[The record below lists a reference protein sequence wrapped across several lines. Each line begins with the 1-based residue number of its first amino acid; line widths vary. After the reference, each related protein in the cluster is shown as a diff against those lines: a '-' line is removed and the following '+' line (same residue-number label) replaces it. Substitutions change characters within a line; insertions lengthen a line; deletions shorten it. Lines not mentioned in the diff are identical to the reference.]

1 MLNTIKKPIIIFT
14 ALLSYIVLQSI
25 WWLRNTWNLYQEIYG
40 GEVLQRKLYM
50 LIGEGV
56 VFLIILGLGF
66 FVIYRAIK
74 KEMALSSQQKNF
86 LMAITHE
93 LKTPIASIKL
103 LLQTISS
110 RKLEQQQ
117 IQDLSKKA
125 IDDAD
130 RLNQL
135 VENILIATKIDERL
149 YLLNKE
155 EISLKELI
163 ENIIEKNKNGFLKS
177 MDVILRYPEGTN
189 ALCVNADVS
198 GMISIV
204 TNLLENASKYSEVG
218 SEIKIDLAEEN
229 NSIVLSIS
237 DAGEGIP
244 DEEKENIFMKFYRIG
259 NENTRKK
266 KGTGLGLFIVKNLVL
281 LHNGAIEV
289 KNNSPKGTIF
299 VLQFPK
305 N

>member
-1 MLNTIKKPIIIFT
+1 MRNTIKKPIIIFT

-40 GEVLQRKLYM
+40 GEVLQRKMYM
-50 LIGEGV
+50 LIGEGA

-74 KEMALSSQQKNF
+74 KEMALSAQQKNF

-103 LLQTISS
+103 MLQTISS
-110 RKLEQQQ
+110 RKLEQEQ

-125 IDDAD
+125 IDDSD

-155 EISLKELI
+155 EISLNHLI
-163 ENIIEKNKNGFLKS
+163 EKLISNSAFQKTHSIIFFVKNDS
-177 MDVILRYPEGTN
+177 EIL
-189 ALCVNADVS
+189 LNADTS
-198 GMISIV
+198 GMISII
-204 TNLLENASKYSEVG
+204 TNLLENAIKYSPER
-218 SEIKIDLAEEN
+218 SEITISLTEEN
-229 NSIVLSIS
+229 KIVSLSIA
-237 DAGEGIP
+237 DTGEGIP
-244 DEEKENIFMKFYRIG
+244 DEEKENIFVKFYRIG

-281 LHNGAIEV
+281 LHNGSIEV

-299 VLQFPK
+299 ALQFPK

>member
-25 WWLRNTWNLYQEIYG
+25 WWLRNTWNLYKEIYS

-155 EISLKELI
+155 EISLNHLI
-163 ENIIEKNKNGFLKS
+163 EKLISNSAFQKTHRIKFSVKNNTE
-177 MDVILRYPEGTN
+177 IL
-189 ALCVNADVS
+189 LHADTS
-198 GMISIV
+198 GMISII
-204 TNLLENASKYSEVG
+204 TNLLENAIKYSPEG
-218 SEIKIDLAEEN
+218 SEINISLVDEN
-229 NSIVLSIS
+229 GVVQLSVA
-237 DAGEGIP
+237 DVGEGIA
-244 DEEKENIFMKFYRIG
+244 DEQRENIFMKFYRIG

-281 LHNGAIEV
+281 LHNGSIVV

-305 N
+305 I

>member
-40 GEVLQRKLYM
+40 GEVLKRKFYM

-189 ALCVNADVS
+189 ALYINADVS

-229 NSIVLSIS
+229 NSIVLSVS

-299 VLQFPK
+299 ALQFPK

>member
-25 WWLRNTWNLYQEIYG
+25 WWLRNTWNLYQEIYSG
-40 GEVLQRKLYM
+40 DVLQRKLYM

-189 ALCVNADVS
+189 ALCINADVS

-229 NSIVLSIS
+229 SSIVLSIS

-299 VLQFPK
+299 ALQFPK

>member
-299 VLQFPK
+299 ALQFPK

>member
-1 MLNTIKKPIIIFT
+1 MNTIKNPIIIFT

-25 WWLRNTWNLYQEIYG
+25 WWLRNTWNLFKEIYS

-50 LIGEGV
+50 LIGEGL

-125 IDDAD
+125 IEDAD

-177 MDVILRYPEGTN
+177 MDVILRCPEGTN
-189 ALCVNADVS
+189 ALYINADVS

-218 SEIKIDLAEEN
+218 SKIKIDLVEEN
-229 NSIVLSIS
+229 HVVYLSIS

-244 DEEKENIFMKFYRIG
+244 DEEKENIFMKFYRVG

-281 LHNGAIEV
+281 LHNGSIVV

-299 VLQFPK
+299 ALQFPK
-305 N
+305 GN

>member
-189 ALCVNADVS
+189 ALCINADVS

-229 NSIVLSIS
+229 NSIVLSVS

>member
-1 MLNTIKKPIIIFT
+1 
-14 ALLSYIVLQSI
+14 LQSI
-25 WWLRNTWNLYQEIYG
+25 WWLRKTWNLYQEIYSG
-40 GEVLQRKLYM
+40 DVLQRKLYM

>member
-25 WWLRNTWNLYQEIYG
+25 WWLRNTWNLYQEIDSGY
-40 GEVLQRKLYM
+40 VLQRKLYM

-189 ALCVNADVS
+189 ALYINADVS

-237 DAGEGIP
+237 DTGEGIP

>member
-25 WWLRNTWNLYQEIYG
+25 WWLRNTWNLYKEIYS

-155 EISLKELI
+155 EISLNHLI
-163 ENIIEKNKNGFLKS
+163 EKLISNSAFQKTHRINFSVKN
-177 MDVILRYPEGTN
+177 DTEIL
-189 ALCVNADVS
+189 LHADTS
-198 GMISIV
+198 GMISIIS
-204 TNLLENASKYSEVG
+204 NLLENAIKYSPEG
-218 SEIKIDLAEEN
+218 SEINISLREEN
-229 NSIVLSIS
+229 GVIHFSVA

-281 LHNGAIEV
+281 LHNGTIEV
-289 KNNSPKGTIF
+289 KNNSTKGTIF

>member
-25 WWLRNTWNLYQEIYG
+25 WWLRNTWNLYQEIYSG
-40 GEVLQRKLYM
+40 DVLQRKLYM

-299 VLQFPK
+299 ALQFPK

>member
-155 EISLKELI
+155 EISLNHLI
-163 ENIIEKNKNGFLKS
+163 EKLISNSAFQRTHSIKFSLKS
-177 MDVILRYPEGTN
+177 DTEIL
-189 ALCVNADVS
+189 LHADTS
-198 GMISIV
+198 GMISIIS
-204 TNLLENASKYSEVG
+204 NLLENAIKYSPDG
-218 SEIKIDLAEEN
+218 SEININLSEEN
-229 NSIVLSIS
+229 NVVSLSVS

>member
-189 ALCVNADVS
+189 ALCINADVS

-229 NSIVLSIS
+229 SSIVLSIS

>member
-1 MLNTIKKPIIIFT
+1 
-14 ALLSYIVLQSI
+14 
-25 WWLRNTWNLYQEIYG
+25 
-40 GEVLQRKLYM
+40 
-50 LIGEGV
+50 
-56 VFLIILGLGF
+56 
-66 FVIYRAIK
+66 
-74 KEMALSSQQKNF
+74 
-86 LMAITHE
+86 
-93 LKTPIASIKL
+93 
-103 LLQTISS
+103 
-110 RKLEQQQ
+110 
-117 IQDLSKKA
+117 
-125 IDDAD
+125 
-130 RLNQL
+130 
-135 VENILIATKIDERL
+135 
-149 YLLNKE
+149 
-155 EISLKELI
+155 
-163 ENIIEKNKNGFLKS
+163 

-189 ALCVNADVS
+189 ALYINADVS

-229 NSIVLSIS
+229 NSIVLSVS

-299 VLQFPK
+299 ALQFPK

>member
-25 WWLRNTWNLYQEIYG
+25 WWLRNTWNLYQEIYSG
-40 GEVLQRKLYM
+40 DVLQRKLYM

>member
-189 ALCVNADVS
+189 ALCINADVS

-229 NSIVLSIS
+229 SSIVLSIS

-299 VLQFPK
+299 ALQFPK

>member
-74 KEMALSSQQKNF
+74 KEMALSAQQKNF

-155 EISLKELI
+155 ELSLNKLI
-163 ENIIEKNKNGFLKS
+163 EKLISNSAFQKNHSINFTVKNPEE
-177 MDVILRYPEGTN
+177 IL
-189 ALCVNADVS
+189 LHADS
-198 GMISIV
+198 SSMISIIS
-204 TNLLENASKYSEVG
+204 NLLENAIKYSPEG
-218 SEIKIDLAEEN
+218 SEIKIELIEEN
-229 NSIVLSIS
+229 NFIKLSVF
-237 DAGEGIP
+237 DVGEGIP
-244 DEEKENIFMKFYRIG
+244 DEEKENIFKKFYRIG

-281 LHNGAIEV
+281 LHNGSIEV

>member
-74 KEMALSSQQKNF
+74 KEMALSAQQKNF

-110 RKLEQQQ
+110 RKLEQTQ

-155 EISLKELI
+155 EISLNKLI
-163 ENIIEKNKNGFLKS
+163 EKLITNSAFQRTHSIKFTLRNSEE
-177 MDVILRYPEGTN
+177 IL
-189 ALCVNADVS
+189 LHADS
-198 GMISIV
+198 SSMISIIS
-204 TNLLENASKYSEVG
+204 NLLENAMKYSPEG
-218 SEIKIDLAEEN
+218 SEIKIDLSEESN
-229 NSIVLSIS
+229 FVVLSVS
-237 DAGEGIP
+237 DVGEGIP
-244 DEEKENIFMKFYRIG
+244 DEEKDNIFMKFYRVG

-281 LHNGAIEV
+281 LHNGTIEV
-289 KNNSPKGTIF
+289 KNNFPEGTLFTLQLPK
-299 VLQFPK
+299 K
-305 N
+305 

>member
-40 GEVLQRKLYM
+40 GEVLKRKFYM

-189 ALCVNADVS
+189 ALCINADVS

-229 NSIVLSIS
+229 NSIVLSVS

>member
-1 MLNTIKKPIIIFT
+1 MLKTIKKPIIIFT

-40 GEVLQRKLYM
+40 GQVLQRKLYM

-66 FVIYRAIK
+66 SVIYRAIK
-74 KEMALSSQQKNF
+74 KEMALSAQQKNF

-155 EISLKELI
+155 EISLNKLI
-163 ENIIEKNKNGFLKS
+163 EKLISNSALQKTHTLHFEVKNAEE
-177 MDVILRYPEGTN
+177 IL
-189 ALCVNADVS
+189 LHADS
-198 GMISIV
+198 SSMISIIS
-204 TNLLENASKYSEVG
+204 NLLENAIKYSPEG
-218 SEIKIDLAEEN
+218 SEIKIALIEEN
-229 NSIVLSIS
+229 NFIKLSVS
-237 DAGEGIP
+237 DVGEGIP
-244 DEEKENIFMKFYRIG
+244 EEEKENIFKKFYRIG

-281 LHNGAIEV
+281 LHNGTIEV

-305 N
+305 I

>member
-177 MDVILRYPEGTN
+177 MDIILRYPEGTN
-189 ALCVNADVS
+189 ALYINADVS

-281 LHNGAIEV
+281 LHNGTIEV
-289 KNNSPKGTIF
+289 KNNFPEGTLF
-299 VLQFPK
+299 TLQLPK

>member
-1 MLNTIKKPIIIFT
+1 MRNTIKKPIIIFS
-14 ALLSYIVLQSI
+14 ALLTYIVLQSI
-25 WWLRNTWNLYQEIYG
+25 WWLRNTWNLYQEIYSG
-40 GEVLQRKLYM
+40 QALQRKLYM

-74 KEMALSSQQKNF
+74 KEMALSAQQKNF

-93 LKTPIASIKL
+93 LKTPITSIKL

-155 EISLKELI
+155 EISLKTLV
-163 ENIIEKNKNGFLKS
+163 ENILERNRNSFLKGAN
-177 MDVILRYPEGTN
+177 VILKYPEGTN
-189 ALCVNADVS
+189 ALSINADVS
-198 GMISIV
+198 SMISIIS
-204 TNLLENASKYSEVG
+204 NLLENAIKYSPEG
-218 SEIKIDLAEEN
+218 SEITINLNEEN
-229 NSIVLSIS
+229 NLIKLSIS
-237 DAGEGIP
+237 DSGEGIP
-244 DEEKENIFMKFYRIG
+244 DEEKENIFKKFYRIG

-281 LHNGAIEV
+281 LHNGSIEV

-305 N
+305 I